1 MRKLVTHFTITALTF
16 CLGLSKPAFA
26 QIVNGDF
33 ETQYPNT
40 PPSVEDNIQPN
51 NSGVDQLPNWS
62 VPLQVTQTSYGT
74 IGTFAGF
81 EAANAALATGMNP
94 AQPFYY
100 ATFPSAPHNNSTG
113 RVGIKRSS
121 IPGDFQNDG
130 MIMQQVTLT
139 PGHQYQVSFW
149 ALKTSYAQ
157 YKSKMAFSV
166 VNSSSAPMF
175 DHRQSVNSL
184 VPAPY
189 QVITSN
195 YITDTNDWTQVTG
208 TFTAS
213 ALPSGT
219 NTWVVVGFDRSASTF
234 DASIGNPGSGSN
246 SNYVI
251 DDVAVTDLTCANNP
265 AVAGPNQTICPNTS
279 AVIGQGCLPVGATSQ
294 WRIQGSSTVFATSL
308 QTAVTPASTTTYELT
323 VTQANGTVSTTQTTV
338 TVFDPNNFTPQLSLL
353 VDDNCYGLYLYAI
366 TNYNS
371 AYTYTV
377 QVINGFSGA
386 TGVNPGM
393 RGGAG
398 TFELARA
405 KKASSGSFTVTVNYA
420 ACGGHTATSAVTT
433 KSFPTFPACRQAAAI
448 QDTDT
453 ELAVAYP
460 NPATES
466 LTVPDGVQRATLLN
480 SAGKP
485 VQSLDKPGKLNVQSL
500 PEGLYNLQMM
510 QNGKLINQ
518 RIQVR
523 H

>member
-1 MRKLVTHFTITALTF
+1 MVSDGTGAIAQLPFLLSLMRKLVTHFTITALTF

-26 QIVNGDF
+26 QLANGDF

-62 VPLQVTQTSYGT
+62 VPLQVTATSYGA

-81 EAANAALATGMNP
+81 EATNAALATGMNP

-113 RVGIKRSS
+113 RVGIKRSPT
-121 IPGDFQNDG
+121 PGDFQNDG

-166 VNSSSAPMF
+166 INSSSAPLF
-175 DHRQSVNSL
+175 DNRQSVNSL

-213 ALPSGT
+213 ASPSGT
-219 NTWVVVGFDRSASTF
+219 NTWVVVGFDRSGSTF

-246 SNYVI
+246 TNYVI
-251 DDVAVTDLTCANNP
+251 DDVSLMDMGCAT
-265 AVAGPNQTICPNTS
+265 VATPGPIRGQYNTPPGRIRATIS
-279 AVIGQGCLPVGATSQ
+279 AVPGATSYD
-294 WRIQGSSTVFATSL
+294 WYV
-308 QTAVTPASTTTYELT
+308 
-323 VTQANGTVSTTQTTV
+323 NGT
-338 TVFDPNNFTPQLSLL
+338 L
-353 VDDNCYGLYLYAI
+353 
-366 TNYNS
+366 
-371 AYTYTV
+371 
-377 QVINGFSGA
+377 
-386 TGVNPGM
+386 
-393 RGGAG
+393 
-398 TFELARA
+398 
-405 KKASSGSFTVTVNYA
+405 
-420 ACGGHTATSAVTT
+420 
-433 KSFPTFPACRQAAAI
+433 
-448 QDTDT
+448 QDTHAVSILFDLSNISDCNT
-453 ELAVAYP
+453 PEIVDVQAISGTCKSQMVQRYFYPICPEGKSSSVSMAEKTPVAYP
-460 NPATES
+460 NPATE
-466 LTVPDGVQRATLLN
+466 LIRIPDDVKDAVLLN

-485 VQSLDKPGKLNVQSL
+485 VRSVDKSGMLDVQSV
-500 PEGLYNLQMM
+500 PAGLYNLQMM
-510 QNGKLINQ
+510 QDGKLINQ
-518 RIQVR
+518 RIQVK